1 MPRSDT
7 GWSTVLIPEV
17 DEAGEVGEAD
27 EADDADEEVVDEPDM
42 ALLEVMGR
50 EGPFRVS
57 HSVPPRTVRRHPW

>member
-1 MPRSDT
+1 M
-7 GWSTVLIPEV
+7 